1 MKKIFSCLILL
12 ACWIADPLFAEK
24 AAPLGALGRM
34 PVKEVTVFKDGHAFV
49 LHEGKLPVDGA
60 GHVQMDYLPAP
71 VLGTFWPYS
80 ASKGTKLTAV
90 VAGQRRVL
98 VERTALNLRELLEAN
113 QGADATITESGGLK
127 YRATILGIP
136 LRSAE
141 ELEAT
146 AAPGA
151 GPRLPEKG
159 GVILLKTQDGVKVVD
174 IARIQDVTFSSDH
187 RPVVAGEEFR
197 DLLTLTF
204 DWAGRRPEREAEVGL
219 VYLQRGLRWIP
230 GYRVELDAAGS
241 ATLKLQATL
250 ANDLVDLEDAAVNL
264 VVGVPSFAFKE
275 MVDPIAL
282 QKGAAQVSS
291 RLQRQS
297 QTDFAFSNAIMTQVA
312 SPSGE
317 DSSQAEEAGPEM
329 AGAEREAD
337 LYVFS
342 VKHVTLA
349 KGERMVLP
357 VAEVSVKYHDRYVL
371 EIPFAP
377 PQEVFTNFDNNRQAE
392 LARLMAAAKV
402 QHVVRLSN
410 PGPHPF
416 TTAPALIT
424 SQGRLIA
431 QSMMKYTPEGAH
443 VDLDVTAAVDVLV
456 KKQEKEVKRTPNAV
470 RWDGDDYFKVDLKGT
485 LTLSN
490 RRKEP
495 VEVEVVRHI
504 LGNADAA
511 DHQGRIEKLNVL
523 EDASFSGAVHPPWW
537 GWYSWP
543 SWWSHFNGVARISWK
558 IAIEPGQEKTLTYDW
573 HYFWR

>member
-1 MKKIFSCLILL
+1 MKNFFFCLAVLTCL
-12 ACWIADPLFAEK
+12 TSGPLPAEK

-49 LHEGKLPVDGA
+49 LHEGKLPVSEA
-60 GHVQMDYLPAP
+60 GTVQLDYLPSP

-80 ASKGTKLTAV
+80 ASREAKLTAV

-113 QGADATITESGGLK
+113 QGAGATITETGGLK
-127 YRATILGIP
+127 YQATILGVP
-136 LRSAE
+136 ERGAE
-141 ELEAT
+141 ELRL
-146 AAPGA
+146 AAPPGA
-151 GPRLPEKG
+151 DPMLPQKG

-174 IARIQDVTFSSDH
+174 IGRIQDVTFSADH
-187 RPVVAGEEFR
+187 RPTIAGEEFR
-197 DLLTLTF
+197 DLLTLKF
-204 DWAGRRPEREAEVGL
+204 DWAGRKPERETEVGL

-230 GYRVELDAAGS
+230 GYRLELDAAGS

-250 ANDLVDLEDAAVNL
+250 VNDLVDLEDASVNL
-264 VVGVPSFAFKE
+264 VVGVPSFAFTG

-282 QKGAAQVSS
+282 QKEAALVSS
-291 RLQRQS
+291 HLQPRS
-297 QTDFAFSNAIMTQVA
+297 QTDFAFSNAIMTQAA
-312 SPSGE
+312 SPIIAGVT
-317 DSSQAEEAGPEM
+317 QTEESGPEM

-342 VKHVTLA
+342 VKHVTLG

-357 VAEVSVKYHDRYVL
+357 VAEVTVKYQDRYVL
-371 EIPFAP
+371 EIPIAP
-377 PQEVFTNFDNNRQAE
+377 PQEVFAQIVNNRQAE
-392 LARLMAAAKV
+392 LSRLLAAPKV
-402 QHVVRLSN
+402 QHVVRLTN
-410 PGPHPF
+410 PGPHPL

-431 QSMMKYTPEGAH
+431 QSMMKYTPQGSA

-470 RWDGDDYFKVDLKGT
+470 RWDGDDYFKIDLKGT

-495 VEVEVVRHI
+495 VEVEVVRNI

-511 DHQGRIEKLNVL
+511 NFEGKVEKLNML
-523 EDASFSGAVHPPWW
+523 EDESFTGSVRPIWW
-537 GWYSWP
+537 SWYSWP
-543 SWWSHFNGVARISWK
+543 SWWSHFNGIARISWK
-558 IAIEPGQEKTLTYDW
+558 IAIDPGRQKTLSYDW
-573 HYFWR
+573 HYYWR